1 MKNHLIVIEN
11 GKLQNYPL
19 DNKLLWEIGR
29 PSKENHPDIRMYSA
43 TVSRKH
49 GKFVNR
55 DGCWFYV
62 DGYGKNGTVYNGK
75 HIETGR
81 SGRVKPILLSSG
93 DIFFFGGGR
102 EAIFSPQ
109 TIWARFSTDSYSDT
123 IQVEDT
129 MDEDLLVFMDGEK
142 QIRLERP
149 EKGTVVEGESGMGI
163 YMGDM
168 TYLIGDMRLHR
179 E

>member
-62 DGYGKNGTVYNGK
+62 DGYGKTERYTTVNTLRPAGA
-75 HIETGR
+75 
-81 SGRVKPILLSSG
+81 
-93 DIFFFGGGR
+93 GG
-102 EAIFSPQ
+102 
-109 TIWARFSTDSYSDT
+109 
-123 IQVEDT
+123 
-129 MDEDLLVFMDGEK
+129 
-142 QIRLERP
+142 
-149 EKGTVVEGESGMGI
+149 
-163 YMGDM
+163 
-168 TYLIGDMRLHR
+168 
-179 E
+179 

>member
-1 MKNHLIVIEN
+1 MGDRKTVE
-11 GKLQNYPL
+11 GKSSGYP
-19 DNKLLWEIGR
+19 DVFRHCQQKTWKIRQSGRLLVLCGR
-29 PSKENHPDIRMYSA
+29 L
-43 TVSRKH
+43 
-49 GKFVNR
+49 
-55 DGCWFYV
+55 W
-62 DGYGKNGTVYNGK
+62 KNGTVYNGK

-81 SGRVKPILLSSG
+81 GGRVKPILLSSG

-168 TYLIGDMRLHR
+168 TYLIGDMRLQR
-179 E
+179 K

>member
-11 GKLQNYPL
+11 GQLENYPL

-29 PSKENHPDIRMYSA
+29 PSKENYPDIRMYSL

-49 GKFVNR
+49 GKFINR

-93 DIFFFGGGR
+93 DTFFFGGGQ
-102 EAIFSPQ
+102 EAVFNSR
-109 TIWARFSTDSYSDT
+109 TIWARFSTDNYSDMV
-123 IQVEDT
+123 QVADT
-129 MDEDLLVFMDGEK
+129 MGEEQFVFLDGDKE
-142 QIRLERP
+142 IRLEHP
-149 EKGTVVEGESGMGI
+149 EKGTVVEGEHGMGI
-163 YMGDM
+163 YMGDL
-168 TYLIGDMRLHR
+168 TYLIGDMRLQR

>member
-75 HIETGR
+75 HIETDPVVLRRYFFLRRWPG
-81 SGRVKPILLSSG
+81 S
-93 DIFFFGGGR
+93 DIQSPDDLGAFFHG
-102 EAIFSPQ
+102 Q
-109 TIWARFSTDSYSDT
+109 L
-123 IQVEDT
+123 Q
-129 MDEDLLVFMDGEK
+129 
-142 QIRLERP
+142 
-149 EKGTVVEGESGMGI
+149 
-163 YMGDM
+163 
-168 TYLIGDMRLHR
+168 
-179 E
+179 